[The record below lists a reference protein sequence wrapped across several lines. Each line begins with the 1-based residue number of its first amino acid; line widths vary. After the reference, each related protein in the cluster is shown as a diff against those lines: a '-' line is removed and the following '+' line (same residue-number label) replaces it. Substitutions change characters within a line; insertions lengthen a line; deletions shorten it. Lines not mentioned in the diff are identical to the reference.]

1 MQFGPCAT
9 VDRNAL
15 RHNLAQLRRCAPAS
29 RVMAVVKAN
38 AYGHGIVPVA
48 KALISADA
56 FGVARLGEAL
66 ALREAGLGNPIVLLE
81 GVLSIEEL
89 DAAAAH
95 GLELV
100 VHSFEQLDMLDAWR
114 PKRRLHV
121 WFKLDTGMNRLGF
134 RLEQFGAAWARLT
147 QSQAVAARPRL
158 MTHLASAD
166 ETTTAYTAAQI
177 RRFREL
183 ADDIGLE
190 RSVAN
195 SAGLLAWPEA
205 HLEWVRPGLAL
216 YGISP
221 FDNRWA
227 SDLGLQPAMTL
238 STRLIAIR
246 DVKAGE
252 SVGYGG
258 AWRAEHDT
266 RVAIA
271 AMGYGDGYP
280 RHAVNGTPVRLR
292 DQLVPLIG
300 RVSMDMIAVDVS
312 TIADAAVGD
321 PVVLWG
327 EGLPAEDVA
336 NYASTIPYEL
346 VCAINQRVAIEYR

>member
-9 VDRNAL
+9 VDRSAL
-15 RHNLAQLRRCAPAS
+15 RHNLAQVRQCAPGS

-56 FGVARLGEAL
+56 FGVARLSEGL
-66 ALREAGLGNPIVLLE
+66 ALREAGLGNPVVLLE
-81 GVLSIEEL
+81 GAFSVEEL
-89 DAAAAH
+89 DAAASH

-100 VHSFEQLDMLDAWR
+100 VHSFEQLQMLDAWHAT
-114 PKRRLHV
+114 RRLHV

-134 RLEQFGAAWARLT
+134 RLNDFGAAWAQLT
-147 QSQAVAARPRL
+147 RSKAVAPRPKL

-166 ETTTAYTAAQI
+166 ETTTAYTAGQI

-205 HLEWVRPGLAL
+205 RLEWVRPGLAL

-221 FDNRWA
+221 FEDRWA
-227 SDLGLQPAMTL
+227 TDLGLQPAMTL
-238 STRLIAIR
+238 ATRLIAIR

-252 SVGYGG
+252 TVGYGG
-258 AWRAEHDT
+258 MWRAERDS
-266 RVAIA
+266 RIGIA
-271 AMGYGDGYP
+271 AIGYGDGYP
-280 RHAVNGTPVRLR
+280 RHAVNGTPVLVR
-292 DQLVPLIG
+292 DQVVRLVG
-300 RVSMDMIAVDVS
+300 RVSMDMVAVDVS
-312 TIADAAVGD
+312 SIAAVSVGD
-321 PVVLWG
+321 AVVLWG
-327 EGLPAEDVA
+327 AGLPAEDVA

-346 VCAINQRVAIEYR
+346 VCAVNQRVAMEYR

>member
-15 RHNLAQLRRCAPAS
+15 RHNLAQVRRCAPTS

-81 GVLSIEEL
+81 GVFSVEEL
-89 DAAAAH
+89 AAAAEH

-100 VHSFEQLDMLDAWR
+100 VHSFEQLEMLDAWQ
-114 PKRRLHV
+114 PTRRLHV

-134 RLEQFGAAWARLT
+134 RLEHFGEAWARLT
-147 QSQAVAARPRL
+147 RSTAVAARPRL

-166 ETTTAYTAAQI
+166 ETTTAYTGGQI

-190 RSVAN
+190 RSIAN

-205 HLEWVRPGLAL
+205 RLEWVRPGLAL

-221 FDNRWA
+221 FDDRWA

-238 STRLIAIR
+238 ATQLIAIR

-252 SVGYGG
+252 TVGYGG
-258 AWRAEHDT
+258 AWRAERDT
-266 RVAIA
+266 RVGIA
-271 AMGYGDGYP
+271 AIGYGDGYP
-280 RHAVNGTPVRLR
+280 RHAVNGTPVRVR
-292 DQLVPLIG
+292 DKLVQLIG
-300 RVSMDMIAVDVS
+300 RVSMDMIALDLS
-312 TIADAAVGD
+312 AMSDAAVGD
-321 PVVLWG
+321 PVILWG

-346 VCAINQRVAIEYR
+346 VCAVNQRVAMEYK

>member
-15 RHNLAQLRRCAPAS
+15 RHNLAQVRRYAPGS

-56 FGVARLGEAL
+56 FGVARLSEAL

-81 GVLSIEEL
+81 GAFSIEEL
-89 DAAAAH
+89 AAAAAH
-95 GLELV
+95 GFELV
-100 VHSFEQLDMLDAWR
+100 VHSFEQLDMLDAWH
-114 PKRRLHV
+114 PTRRLRV

-134 RLEQFGAAWARLT
+134 RLEEFGAAWARLT
-147 QSQAVAARPRL
+147 RSEAVAARPRL
-158 MTHLASAD
+158 MTHLATAD
-166 ETTTAYTAAQI
+166 ETTTAYTSAQI

-205 HLEWVRPGLAL
+205 RLEWVRPGLAL

-221 FDNRWA
+221 FSARWA
-227 SDLGLQPAMTL
+227 SDLGLQPVMTL
-238 STRLIAIR
+238 ATQLIAIR
-246 DVKAGE
+246 HVKAGE
-252 SVGYGG
+252 TVGYGG
-258 AWRAEHDT
+258 AWRAERDT
-266 RVAIA
+266 RIGIA
-271 AMGYGDGYP
+271 AIGYGDGYP
-280 RHAVNGTPVRLR
+280 RHAVNGTPVRVR
-292 DQLVPLIG
+292 GQLVQLVG
-300 RVSMDMIAVDVS
+300 RVSMDMIALDLS
-312 TIADAAVGD
+312 PITDAAVGD

-327 EGLPAEDVA
+327 DGLPAEDVA
-336 NYASTIPYEL
+336 HYASTIPYEL
-346 VCAINQRVAIEYR
+346 VCAINQRVAIEYK